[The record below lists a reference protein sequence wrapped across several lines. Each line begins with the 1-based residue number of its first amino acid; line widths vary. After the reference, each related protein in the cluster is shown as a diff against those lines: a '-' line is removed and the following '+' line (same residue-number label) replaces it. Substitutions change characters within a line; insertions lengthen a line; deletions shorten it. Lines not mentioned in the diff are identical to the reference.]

1 MNEENPHYR
10 YFLYARKSQE
20 SEERQVLSIG
30 SQKEKIETIFPD
42 LKIVDTL
49 EESKSAF
56 KPYER
61 TVFLDM
67 IERIRSGEADGIVS
81 WHPDRISRN
90 EIDAATVTYL
100 VRTGVIKD
108 LKFGSYNFDN
118 SPEGI
123 MMLQMALSQSQYSSS
138 KLSKD
143 VKRGLSTKLK
153 MGIRPNKAPQGWLN
167 DYISPKG
174 MKTISID
181 KKRFPVL
188 RKCWDLMLTGNYT
201 PPQILK
207 KLNDEWG
214 YRTRKTK
221 RTGGKP
227 MSRSGIY
234 LMFNGKFYA
243 GLIKQQDE
251 IWTKGAH
258 EPMVTLEEF
267 DRVQRLLGKKGNPR
281 AKQYD
286 YCFKPLLACGECQ
299 GSITAESKRKILKN
313 TGETKEY
320 IFYHCTHNKDKNCKQ
335 GSIEERQLKKSMEAE
350 MDRYTILPQFKDWAI
365 EMLNK
370 YNDSEIKQRTD
381 IHKMQSQAV
390 LTRQGEVDNLTKMR
404 YRGLIDDEE
413 YLREK
418 KGLQSKITKLKEELG
433 DTERRAENWLELT
446 EKTFEFITYAAH
458 HYKEGSFE
466 ERRTIL
472 SGFGSNFLIQDK
484 KLQMLPHEWLIPI
497 DEKYKQLEKEYLSLE
512 PEERASESGRSARLE
527 KICIKWR
534 RDRDSNPRRVA
545 PQRFS
550 RPPLSTTQPS
560 LRDCL
565 FSKKAGVFYQFFTFL
580 QALLLVEVRG
590 RSLGL
595 GSWLLRC

>member
-1 MNEENPHYR
+1 MHEENPHYR

-20 SEERQVLSIG
+20 SEERQALSIG
-30 SQKEKIETIFPD
+30 SQKEKIEAIFPN
-42 LKIVDTL
+42 LKIVDIL

-61 TVFLDM
+61 TIFQKM
-67 IERIRSGEADGIVS
+67 IERIQAGEADGIVS

-90 EIDAATVTYL
+90 EIDAATITYF

-153 MGIRPNKAPQGWLN
+153 MGIRPNKTPQGWLN

-181 KKRFPVL
+181 KKRFSVL
-188 RKCWDLMLTGNYT
+188 RQCWDLMLTGNYT

-207 KLNDEWG
+207 KLNDDWG

-221 RTGGKP
+221 KTGGKP

-243 GLIKQQDE
+243 GLVKQQDGT
-251 IWTKGAH
+251 WTKGTH
-258 EPMVTLEEF
+258 KVMVTLEEF
-267 DRVQRLLGKKGNPR
+267 DRVQRLLGRKGNPR

-286 YCFKPLLACGECQ
+286 YCFKPLLTCGECQ
-299 GSITAESKRKILKN
+299 GSVTAETKRKIIKE
-313 TGETKEY
+313 TGESKEY
-320 IFYHCTHNKDKNCKQ
+320 TYYHCTHNKDVKCKQ
-335 GSIEERQLKKSMEAE
+335 GSIEERKLKKKMKAE
-350 MDRYTILPQFKDWAI
+350 MERYTILPQFNEWAI

-381 IHKMQSQAV
+381 IHKMQAQAL
-390 LTRQGEVDNLTKMR
+390 LTTQGEIDNLTQMR
-404 YRGLIDDEE
+404 YRGLIDDDE

-418 KGLQSKITKLKEELG
+418 KDLQGKIAKLKEQLG
-433 DTERRAENWLELT
+433 DTEKRAENWLELT

-458 HYKEGSFE
+458 HYKEGDFE
-466 ERRTIL
+466 DRRTIL
-472 SGFGSNFLIQDK
+472 VGFGSNFLIKDK
-484 KLQMLPHEWLIPI
+484 NLQMLPHEWLIPI
-497 DEKYKQLEKEYLSLE
+497 DEEYKQLEKEYLSLE

-527 KICIKWR
+527 KICLKWR
-534 RDRDSNPRRVA
+534 NDRESNPDQKV
-545 PQRFS
+545 S
-550 RPPLSTTQPS
+550 TPLANTNYHPTW
-560 LRDCL
+560 LR
-565 FSKKAGVFYQFFTFL
+565 
-580 QALLLVEVRG
+580 
-590 RSLGL
+590 
-595 GSWLLRC
+595 

>member
-1 MNEENPHYR
+1 MHEENPHYR

-20 SEERQVLSIG
+20 SEERQVLSIN
-30 SQKEKIETIFPD
+30 SQKEKIETIFPN
-42 LKIVDTL
+42 LKIVDVL

-61 TVFLDM
+61 PLFHKM
-67 IERIRSGEADGIVS
+67 IERIQAGEADGIVS

-90 EIDAATVTYL
+90 EIDAATITYF

-153 MGIRPNKAPQGWLN
+153 MGIRPNKTPQGWLN

-188 RKCWDLMLTGNYT
+188 RQCWDLMLTGNYT
-201 PPQILK
+201 PPQILA
-207 KLNDEWG
+207 KLNNEWG

-234 LMFNGKFYA
+234 LMFNNRFYA
-243 GLIKQQDE
+243 GQVKLQDGT
-251 IWTKGAH
+251 WSKGAH
-258 EPMVTLEEF
+258 QSMVTLEEF
-267 DRVQRLLGKKGNPR
+267 DRVQRLLGRKGNPR

-286 YCFKPLLACGECQ
+286 YCFKPLLICGECS
-299 GSITAESKRKILKN
+299 GSITAETKRKKIKE
-313 TGETKEY
+313 TGDSKEY
-320 IFYHCTHNKDKNCKQ
+320 TYYHCTHNKDCNCKQ
-335 GSIEERQLKKSMEAE
+335 GSIEERKLKKLMKGE
-350 MDRYTILPQFKDWAI
+350 MDRYTILPQFKEWAI

-381 IHKMQSQAV
+381 IHKMQAQAV
-390 LTRQGEVDNLTKMR
+390 LTTQGEIDNLTKMR

-413 YLREK
+413 YLKEK
-418 KGLQSKITKLKEELG
+418 KDLKSKIGKLKEQIG
-433 DTERRAENWLELT
+433 DTEKRAENWLELT

-472 SGFGSNFLIQDK
+472 TGFGSNFLIKDK

-497 DEKYKQLEKEYLSLE
+497 DEEYKQLEKEYLSLE
-512 PEERASESGRSARLE
+512 PEERVSESGRSARLE
-527 KICIKWR
+527 QICIKWR
-534 RDRDSNPRRVA
+534 RDRDSNPGWVA
-545 PQRFS
+545 PQWFS
-550 RPPLSTTQPS
+550 RPSLSTTQPS
-560 LRDCL
+560 LRV
-565 FSKKAGVFYQFFTFL
+565 FKKPNQYRQV
-580 QALLLVEVRG
+580 
-590 RSLGL
+590 
-595 GSWLLRC
+595 